1 MTPKDVEAVNIDDQI
16 SVLEERLPKAKSLLS
31 PCRCC
36 PRYCGVGRLRGE
48 TGRCQSTDKLRVSSI
63 TLHHGEEPPISG
75 YRGSGTI
82 FLTNCNLRCLFCQN
96 YPISQLGTGN
106 TITVHELANE
116 MLNLQR
122 RGAHNI
128 NWVTPTHMAPMLME
142 ALLLARKKGLFLPIV
157 YNCGG
162 YESTEMLGL
171 WDGIIDIYMPDMKYS
186 NLQSARKYSGISD
199 YPDHNRRAILEMYR
213 QVGNLRVDDE
223 GIAARGLL
231 VRHLVLPND
240 ISGTANILKF
250 LAEEVSCDIYISLM
264 SQYFPAFH
272 ATKIPLLSE
281 PLSRSEYRTA
291 VRELEKLHLEEG
303 WVQT

>member
-1 MTPKDVEAVNIDDQI
+1 MNALDINHQI
-16 SVLEERLPKAKSLLS
+16 SSLEEQLPKAKELLN

-36 PRYCGVGRLRGE
+36 PRNCGIDRLAGE
-48 TGRCQSTDKLRVSSI
+48 TGRCRSTTELRVSSI

-75 YRGSGTI
+75 NRGSGTI
-82 FLTNCNLRCLFCQN
+82 FLANCNLRCLFCQN

-106 TITVHELANE
+106 TLTVEELASG
-116 MLNLQR
+116 MIALQR

-142 ALLLARKKGLFLPIV
+142 ALLVARKRGMDLPIV

-162 YESTEMLGL
+162 YEALEMLRL

-186 NLQSARKYSGISD
+186 NSDMGRKYSGISN
-199 YPDHNRRAILEMYR
+199 YPMHNRAAILEMHR
-213 QVGNLRVDDE
+213 QVGNLLIDDN
-223 GIAARGLL
+223 GIATRGLL
-231 VRHLVLPND
+231 VRHLMLPHNL
-240 ISGTANILKF
+240 SGTADTLRF
-250 LAEEVSCDIYISLM
+250 LAEEVSCDTYISLM

-272 ATKIPLLSE
+272 ATKIPMLSQ
-281 PLSRSEYRTA
+281 PLTRSEYRNA
-291 VRELEKLHLEEG
+291 ISILENLHLEEG

>member
-1 MTPKDVEAVNIDDQI
+1 MTVVDIDHQI
-16 SVLEERLPKAKSLLS
+16 FLLEQRLPKATAILS

-36 PRYCGVGRLRGE
+36 PRYCGVDRLGGE
-48 TGRCQSTDKLRVSSI
+48 TGRCRSTTELRVSSI

-75 YRGSGTI
+75 YQGSGTI

-106 TITVHELANE
+106 TVTVHELADG
-116 MLNLQR
+116 MLSLQR

-142 ALLLARKKGLFLPIV
+142 ALLEARKKGMNLPIV

-162 YESTEMLGL
+162 YESMEMLHL

-186 NLQSARKYSGISD
+186 NPDMARKYSGIPD
-199 YPDHNRRAILEMYR
+199 YPVHNRAAILEMHR
-213 QVGNLRVDDE
+213 QVGNLAIDDN
-223 GIAARGLL
+223 GIAIKGLL
-231 VRHLVLPND
+231 VRHLVLPHD
-240 ISGTANILKF
+240 LSGTADILRF
-250 LAEEVSCDIYISLM
+250 LADEVSRDTYISLM

-272 ATKIPLLSE
+272 ATKIPVLSQ
-281 PLSRSEYRTA
+281 PLTRAEYRKT
-291 VRELEKLHLEEG
+291 VGILENLHMEEG
-303 WVQT
+303 WLQT